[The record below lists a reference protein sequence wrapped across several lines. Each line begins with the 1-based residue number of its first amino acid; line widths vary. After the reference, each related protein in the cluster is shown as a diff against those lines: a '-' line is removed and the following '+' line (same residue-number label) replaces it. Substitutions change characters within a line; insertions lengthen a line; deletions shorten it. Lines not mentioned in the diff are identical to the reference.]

1 MFLKYRYFRKD
12 KAKVLGKLRRL
23 LEGEEEALLA
33 IVFGSFVDLESFR
46 DIDLAIYS
54 RNESLNYLAR
64 LGARLE
70 LELEIP
76 IDVVPLKDLEPRF
89 RWKILRK
96 GIIIVEKKSGLYE
109 ALLNITLD
117 ELENLAIS

>member
-12 KAKVLGKLRRL
+12 KAKMLDKLRRL
-23 LEGEEEALLA
+23 LEGEEEVLLE

-76 IDVVPLKDLEPRF
+76 IDIVPLKELEPRF

-96 GIIIVEKKSGLYE
+96 GIKIFH
-109 ALLNITLD
+109 
-117 ELENLAIS
+117 